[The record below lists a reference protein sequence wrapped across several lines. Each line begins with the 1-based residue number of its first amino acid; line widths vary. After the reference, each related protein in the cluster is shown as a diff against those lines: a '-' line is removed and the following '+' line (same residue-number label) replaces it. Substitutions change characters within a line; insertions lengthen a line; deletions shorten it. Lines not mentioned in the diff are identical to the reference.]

1 MNDDQIPALIT
12 RLRAGDADAR
22 HELFVYVEERFH
34 SVAHRL
40 LRLDFPRVGLLA
52 ETDDILHDALCRLIP
67 YLEKPETEP
76 CSSAERFYALVATV
90 LRHTLIDVARKHFG
104 TLQSHTI
111 SAGIE
116 ANHPLLQ
123 ESSGLGGWRES
134 VRVHELVER
143 LPAAERRVIEM
154 TLYLGFGTGEI
165 ARRLGIHAGNVSRR
179 LASAKELLGQMLR
192 QDDRCSE

>member
-1 MNDDQIPALIT
+1 MNDDQIPDLIT
-12 RLRAGDADAR
+12 RLRAGDAEAR
-22 HELFVYVEERFH
+22 KELFIYVANQFH

-40 LRLDFPRVGLLA
+40 LRIDFPRVGLVA

-67 YLEKPETEP
+67 YLEKAETEP
-76 CSSAERFYALVATV
+76 CSNVERFYGLVATV

-104 TLQSHTI
+104 TLQGHTI

-116 ANHPLLQ
+116 ANHPRLQ
-123 ESSGLGGWRES
+123 ESSGLNVWRES

-154 TLYLGFGTGEI
+154 SLYLGSGTGEI
-165 ARRLGIHAGNVSRR
+165 AARLGFHPGNVSRR
-179 LASAKELLGQMLR
+179 LASAKEQLGRMLR
-192 QDDRCSE
+192 QDDRRAE